1 MSGYG
6 EIVEYLVTEKAMRF
20 TLSDIQINVE
30 GLDTKTGKIFFTRP
44 VNGNL
49 RSVPV
54 LNFIELAFLYSILP
68 EHVGFTTFLFN
79 YEMSYLIH
87 YQKRKPLYLL
97 RLYRPETSDGAGEE
111 TSDGA
116 STFNTV
122 QPSGNISNI
131 WFALDSELDGNVT
144 KFMINVI
151 PNIYS
156 EGLDLKREYNQFK
169 MRLNMQDQIPPSRQI
184 PPSGNVRD
192 DNSTPSISQLVNPP
206 NSILKQVQKRPSLC
220 VYASIAHHYLPK
232 DNFIREFMQACTAR
246 EDTIDARAR
255 AQARIGTA
263 GNWYDEPNTTKDLG
277 PQLSGNGA
285 EYSQNAFRTISATS
299 NIHIITESVE
309 PLFAALIACN
319 KTTLEFKGQESSID
333 IEYLRDAVINGM
345 WCGQVYD
352 ENDVHCHNLLT
363 FLMLMLIGSS
373 SGLPMYASRGWR
385 VVSAVWKKMVQTIK
399 TDTWLA
405 RYATQVERAQQ
416 DDSGPDVEIKEE
428 RLLELIIK
436 VISITHMS
444 DDPNDPVKGFQP
456 GALGYIPYVE
466 NYYMRIKSK
475 LGRVKTKAWT
485 DDNDTD
491 EAIPEFGGVYESA
504 VQDPSTTGGVDESA
518 GTDDDIA
525 VEGGDESDDDTGETK
540 SASGG
545 DPFRFARRVR
555 FIEEFSFPADIDD
568 IRDAVRFRFA
578 DILGIQTRSK
588 VRFV

>member
-1 MSGYG
+1 MKSSG
-6 EIVEYLVTEKAMRF
+6 ELIEYLVEQRNKYSCDMYENVCLRMRRF
-20 TLSDIQINVE
+20 Q
-30 GLDTKTGKIFFTRP
+30 
-44 VNGNL
+44 
-49 RSVPV
+49 VPV
-54 LNFIELAFLYSILP
+54 RQGTGVRNEYKQDVQSYRGASKTLANLNFTDLAFLFNAQNG
-68 EHVGFTTFLFN
+68 HDTGFVEFIYN
-79 YEMSYLIH
+79 YEMSYLL
-87 YQKRKPLYLL
+87 YYKTRKNIKILTIFKDDKQNIGSVWENSKILL
-97 RLYRPETSDGAGEE
+97 SLNQDFPAEGQNYFR
-111 TSDGA
+111 
-116 STFNTV
+116 
-122 QPSGNISNI
+122 
-131 WFALDSELDGNVT
+131 
-144 KFMINVI
+144 
-151 PNIYS
+151 S
-156 EGLDLKREYNQFK
+156 EGINAPSFDKALQIKSDYIYIKS
-169 MRLNMQDQIPPSRQI
+169 RLNASEDVPKCYNIMNGDKSLIEAFMYPDS
-184 PPSGNVRD
+184 
-192 DNSTPSISQLVNPP
+192 
-206 NSILKQVQKRPSLC
+206 SILQEVQQRPSLC

-263 GNWYDEPNTTKDLG
+263 NNWYDEPGEAEDLG

-285 EYSQNAFRTISATS
+285 EYSQNAFRIIRDTPHL
-299 NIHIITESVE
+299 HIITESVE

-352 ENDVHCHNLLT
+352 ETDEHCHNLLT

-405 RYATQVERAQQ
+405 RYV
-416 DDSGPDVEIKEE
+416 DDGDVEIKEE

-485 DDNDTD
+485 VDS
-491 EAIPEFGGVYESA
+491 GVS
-504 VQDPSTTGGVDESA
+504 
-518 GTDDDIA
+518 
-525 VEGGDESDDDTGETK
+525 GETK
-540 SASGG
+540 SASTPG
-545 DPFRFARRVR
+545 DGVPFRFARRVR

-578 DILGIQTRSK
+578 DILGIENRSK